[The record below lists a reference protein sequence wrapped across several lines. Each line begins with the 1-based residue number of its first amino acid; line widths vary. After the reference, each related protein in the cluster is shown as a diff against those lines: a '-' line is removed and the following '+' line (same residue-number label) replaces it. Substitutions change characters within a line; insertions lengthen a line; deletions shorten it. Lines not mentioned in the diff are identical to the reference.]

1 MLELKNCEMC
11 GKTYTSN
18 GFHKVCPSCFQHDES
33 DFNKIKVYLEEN
45 PCAKIFEVVSALN
58 ISLKKIKRYLREN
71 RLEIIEPD
79 NHFLFCEACKKSIR
93 SGRYCSLCY
102 TNAYHRKYQTVY
114 TENYS
119 KTINFK
125 SS

>member
-33 DFNKIKVYLEEN
+33 DFNKIKMYLEEN

-114 TENYS
+114 RENYS
-119 KTINFK
+119 KAINFK